1 MEKTLMVHMMDY
13 FKSEYNS
20 TKTFLEK
27 RTSWA
32 NPQEVIYNAIQ
43 RCLGAAMFVQ
53 RLDETLSYDEIE
65 QTYNFY
71 KEQFEKI
78 LE

>member
-1 MEKTLMVHMMDY
+1 MEKTPMVHMMDY

-20 TKTFLEK
+20 TKIFLEK

-32 NPQEVIYNAIQ
+32 NSQEVVYNAMQ

-71 KEQFEKI
+71 KEQFEKL

>member
-1 MEKTLMVHMMDY
+1 MEKTPMVHMMDY
-13 FKSEYNS
+13 FNSEY
-20 TKTFLEK
+20 KDAERVIKEK
-27 RTSWA
+27 VRWVKPREA
-32 NPQEVIYNAIQ
+32 VDNAIQ

-53 RLDETLSYDEIE
+53 QLDETLSYDEVE

-71 KEQFEKI
+71 KEQLEKL

>member
-1 MEKTLMVHMMDY
+1 MEKTPMVHMMDY
-13 FKSEYNS
+13 FKSEY
-20 TKTFLEK
+20 KDAERVIKEK
-27 RTSWA
+27 VSWA
-32 NPQEVIYNAIQ
+32 NPQEVVYNAIQ

-53 RLDETLSYDEIE
+53 RLDETLSYDEVE

-71 KEQFEKI
+71 KEQFEKL

>member
-13 FKSEYNS
+13 FKSEY
-20 TKTFLEK
+20 KDAERVIKEK
-27 RTSWA
+27 VRWA
-32 NPQEVIYNAIQ
+32 KPREVVDNAIQ

-53 RLDETLSYDEIE
+53 RLDETLSYDEVE

-71 KEQFEKI
+71 KEQLEKL

>member
-13 FKSEYNS
+13 FESEY
-20 TKTFLEK
+20 KDAERVIKEK
-27 RTSWA
+27 VRWVK
-32 NPQEVIYNAIQ
+32 PREVVDNAMQ

-53 RLDETLSYDEIE
+53 RLDETLSYDEVE

-71 KEQFEKI
+71 KEQLEKL

>member
-1 MEKTLMVHMMDY
+1 MEKTPMVHMMDY
-13 FKSEYNS
+13 FKSEY
-20 TKTFLEK
+20 KDAERAIKEK
-27 RTSWA
+27 VRWA
-32 NPQEVIYNAIQ
+32 KPREVIDNAIQ

-53 RLDETLSYDEIE
+53 QLDETLSYDEVE

-71 KEQFEKI
+71 KEQLEKL

>member
-13 FKSEYNS
+13 FKSEYKDAE
-20 TKTFLEK
+20 TVIKK
-27 RTSWA
+27 KVQWA
-32 NPQEVIYNAIQ
+32 KPREIIDNTLQ
-43 RCLGAAMFVQ
+43 RCLGVAMFVQ
-53 RLDETLSYDEIE
+53 ELDETLSYDEVE

-71 KEQFEKI
+71 KKQLEKL

>member
-32 NPQEVIYNAIQ
+32 NPQEVVYNAMQ
-43 RCLGAAMFVQ
+43 RCLGA
-53 RLDETLSYDEIE
+53 DI
-65 QTYNFY
+65 
-71 KEQFEKI
+71 QF
-78 LE
+78 LQGTV

>member
-1 MEKTLMVHMMDY
+1 MEKTIIVHMMDY

-20 TKTFLEK
+20 TKAFLEK
-27 RTSWA
+27 KISWA
-32 NPQEVIYNAIQ
+32 NPREVVYNAIQ

-53 RLDETLSYDEIE
+53 RLDETLSYNEVE

-71 KEQFEKI
+71 KEQLEKL